1 MTTTVDCN
9 VAERRGLR
17 SRTVPKAREC
27 TVRAA
32 GVKRATTT
40 VDYNAVEGRGSLSRR
55 EWTVR
60 TARVKRV
67 TTMVD

>member
-1 MTTTVDCN
+1 M
-9 VAERRGLR
+9 
-17 SRTVPKAREC
+17 
-27 TVRAA
+27 TVRATR
-32 GVKRATTT
+32 VKRATTT

-60 TARVKRV
+60 AARVKRV